1 MRILTISKKV
11 ITELIR
17 DKRSLALMFIAPLLI
32 LWLMN
37 VMFSASSDITIT
49 LGTSGVKAGL
59 VKKLDKVSGV
69 SVKKYPNVSS
79 AKRALKKGQADSII
93 VKDGNRYVVTHANTD
108 SSKTLLAKNALKSA
122 LIKQQTSQAKEQG
135 QKMQI
140 LLKKQ
145 QAAIAKLTT
154 ALAKVSGQK
163 AATVKAK
170 NKQETASASS
180 VKIVNHYQYGDKDT
194 GYFAKIAP
202 VLMAFFIFFFVFLI
216 SGMALLGERTSGTL
230 DRLLATPVKRSDIVF
245 GYLLGYGLL
254 GFLQA
259 VVICLAGI
267 YILNIEIVG
276 SLAAVVTVCVLF
288 AFVALAFGLLLSTF
302 AESEFQMMQ
311 FIPLIVVPQVFF
323 SGIVPLSSLAGWVQ
337 ALGKILPL
345 TYAGDAMTGIIME
358 GQSLAQVSGDLAAL
372 ACFML
377 VLTSLNILGLKRYR
391 KV

>member
-37 VMFSASSDITIT
+37 VMFSASSEITIT

-108 SSKTLLAKNALKSA
+108 SSKTLLAKNALKPA

-323 SGIVPLSSLAGWVQ
+323 SGIVPLSSMAGWVQ

-372 ACFML
+372 ACFLL

>member
-11 ITELIR
+11 ITELLR
-17 DKRSLALMFIAPLLI
+17 DKRSLVLMFIAPLLI

-37 VMFSASSDITIT
+37 VMFSASSDVKVT

-69 SVKKYPNVSS
+69 SVKKYPNASS
-79 AKRALKKGQADSII
+79 AKQALKKGQADSII
-93 VKDGNRYVVTHANTD
+93 IKDGSRYVVTHANTD
-108 SSKTLLAKNALKSA
+108 SSKTLLAKNALKAA

-135 QKMQI
+135 QKM
-140 LLKKQ
+140 LKALKSQ

-154 ALAKVSGQK
+154 ALAKVTGQK

-170 NKQETASASS
+170 NKQETASAPS

-254 GFLQA
+254 GLLQA

-276 SLAAVVTVCVLF
+276 SLIAVVTVCVLF

-323 SGIVPLSSLAGWVQ
+323 SGIVPLSSMASWVQ

-345 TYAGDAMTGIIME
+345 TYAGDAMTGIIMK

-372 ACFML
+372 VIFLL
-377 VLTSLNILGLKRYR
+377 VLTSVNILGLKRYR

>member
-37 VMFSASSDITIT
+37 VMFSASSDVTIT

-93 VKDGNRYVVTHANTD
+93 VKDGSRYVVTHANTD
-108 SSKTLLAKNALKSA
+108 SSKTLLAKNALKAA

-135 QKMQI
+135 QKMQK

-154 ALAKVSGQK
+154 ALAKVTGQK

-323 SGIVPLSSLAGWVQ
+323 SGIVPLSSMAGWVQ

-372 ACFML
+372 VIFLL
-377 VLTSLNILGLKRYR
+377 VLTSVNILGLKRYR

>member
-108 SSKTLLAKNALKSA
+108 SSKTLLAKNALKPA

-311 FIPLIVVPQVFF
+311 FIPPHRRSPGFLFRHRSPFIHGRLGPGPGKNFTLNLRGRRHDWYHYGRTKF
-323 SGIVPLSSLAGWVQ
+323 SPS
-337 ALGKILPL
+337 
-345 TYAGDAMTGIIME
+345 
-358 GQSLAQVSGDLAAL
+358 
-372 ACFML
+372 F
-377 VLTSLNILGLKRYR
+377 R
-391 KV
+391 

>member
-49 LGTSGVKAGL
+49 LGTSGVKTGL

-93 VKDGNRYVVTHANTD
+93 VKDGSRYVVTHANTD
-108 SSKTLLAKNALKSA
+108 SSKTLLAKNALKAA

-135 QKMQI
+135 QKMQK

-154 ALAKVSGQK
+154 ALAKVTGQK
-163 AATVKAK
+163 AATAKAK

-267 YILNIEIVG
+267 YILNIEIAG

-323 SGIVPLSSLAGWVQ
+323 SGIVPLSSMAGWVQ

-372 ACFML
+372 ACFLL

>member
-17 DKRSLALMFIAPLLI
+17 DKRSLALMFIAPLII

-37 VMFSASSDITIT
+37 VMFSASSDVTIT

-69 SVKKYPNVSS
+69 SVKKYPNVSL

-108 SSKTLLAKNALKSA
+108 SSKTLLAKNALKAA

-135 QKMQI
+135 QKMQK

-154 ALAKVSGQK
+154 ALAKVTGQK
-163 AATVKAK
+163 AAAVKTK
-170 NKQETASASS
+170 NKQEAASATS

-323 SGIVPLSSLAGWVQ
+323 SGIIPLSSMAGWVQ

-372 ACFML
+372 AIFLL

>member
-37 VMFSASSDITIT
+37 VMFSASSDVTIT

-108 SSKTLLAKNALKSA
+108 SSKTLLAKNALKAA
-122 LIKQQTSQAKEQG
+122 LIKQQTSLAKEQG
-135 QKMQI
+135 QKMQK

-154 ALAKVSGQK
+154 ALAKVTGQK

-267 YILNIEIVG
+267 YILNIEIAG

-323 SGIVPLSSLAGWVQ
+323 SGIIPLSSMAGWVQ

-358 GQSLAQVSGDLAAL
+358 GQSLAQVSGDLVAL
-372 ACFML
+372 AIFLL

>member
-49 LGTSGVKAGL
+49 LGTSGVKGGL

-79 AKRALKKGQADSII
+79 AKQALKKGQADSII
-93 VKDGNRYVVTHANTD
+93 VKDGSRYVVTHANTD
-108 SSKTLLAKNALKSA
+108 SSKTLLAKNALKAA

-135 QKMQI
+135 QKMQK

-154 ALAKVSGQK
+154 ALAKVTGQK

-267 YILNIEIVG
+267 YILNIEIAG

-323 SGIVPLSSLAGWVQ
+323 SGIIPLSSMAGWVQ
-337 ALGKILPL
+337 GLGKILPL

-372 ACFML
+372 ACFLL

>member
-37 VMFSASSDITIT
+37 VMFSASSDVTIT
-49 LGTSGVKAGL
+49 LGTSGIKAGL

-79 AKRALKKGQADSII
+79 AKRALKRGQADSII

-108 SSKTLLAKNALKSA
+108 SSKTLLAKNALKAA

-135 QKMQI
+135 QKMQKI
-140 LLKKQ
+140 LKKQ

-154 ALAKVSGQK
+154 ALAKVTGQK

-267 YILNIEIVG
+267 YILNIEIAG
-276 SLAAVVTVCVLF
+276 SLVAVVTVCVLF

-323 SGIVPLSSLAGWVQ
+323 SGIIPLSSMAGWIQ

-372 ACFML
+372 ACFLL

>member
-1 MRILTISKKV
+1 MKILTISKKV
-11 ITELIR
+11 ITELLR

-37 VMFSASSDITIT
+37 VMFSASSDVTIT

-93 VKDGNRYVVTHANTD
+93 VKDSSRYVVIHANTD
-108 SSKTLLAKNALKSA
+108 SSKTLLAKNALKAA

-135 QKMQI
+135 QKMQK

-154 ALAKVSGQK
+154 ALAKVTGQK
-163 AATVKAK
+163 ATTVKAK

-259 VVICLAGI
+259 VVICMAGI

-323 SGIVPLSSLAGWVQ
+323 SGIIPLSSMAGWVQ

-372 ACFML
+372 ACFLL

>member
-108 SSKTLLAKNALKSA
+108 SSKTLLAKNALKAA

-154 ALAKVSGQK
+154 ALAKVSRQK

-245 GYLLGYGLL
+245 GYLLDYGLL

-323 SGIVPLSSLAGWVQ
+323 SGIVPLSSMAGWVQ

-372 ACFML
+372 ACFLL

>member
-108 SSKTLLAKNALKSA
+108 SSKTLLAKNALKPA

-323 SGIVPLSSLAGWVQ
+323 SGIVPLSSMAGWVQ

-345 TYAGDAMTGIIME
+345 IYAGDAMTGIIME

-372 ACFML
+372 ACFLL

>member
-1 MRILTISKKV
+1 MKILTISKKV
-11 ITELIR
+11 ITELLR

-37 VMFSASSDITIT
+37 VMFSASSDVTIT

-93 VKDGNRYVVTHANTD
+93 VKDSSRYVVIHANTD
-108 SSKTLLAKNALKSA
+108 SSKTLLAKNALKAA

-135 QKMQI
+135 QKMQK

-154 ALAKVSGQK
+154 ALAKVTGQK
-163 AATVKAK
+163 ATTVKAK

-259 VVICLAGI
+259 VVICMAGI

-323 SGIVPLSSLAGWVQ
+323 SGIIPLSSMAGWVQ
-337 ALGKILPL
+337 ALGKIFPL

-372 ACFML
+372 ACFLL

>member
-37 VMFSASSDITIT
+37 VMFSASSDVTIT

-108 SSKTLLAKNALKSA
+108 SSKTLLAKNALKVA

-180 VKIVNHYQYGDKDT
+180 VKIVNHYQYGDKNT

-323 SGIVPLSSLAGWVQ
+323 SGIVPLSSMAGWVQ
-337 ALGKILPL
+337 VLGKILPL
-345 TYAGDAMTGIIME
+345 TYAGDAMTGIIMK

-372 ACFML
+372 ACFLL

>member
-108 SSKTLLAKNALKSA
+108 SSKTLLAKNALKPA

-259 VVICLAGI
+259 VVICLASI

-323 SGIVPLSSLAGWVQ
+323 SGIVPLSSMAGWVQ

-372 ACFML
+372 ACFLL

>member
-108 SSKTLLAKNALKSA
+108 SSKTLLAKNALKPA

-140 LLKKQ
+140 LLKKK

-323 SGIVPLSSLAGWVQ
+323 SGIVPLSSMTGWVQ

-345 TYAGDAMTGIIME
+345 IYAGDAMTGIIME

-372 ACFML
+372 ACFLL

>member
-93 VKDGNRYVVTHANTD
+93 VKDGNRYDVTHANTD
-108 SSKTLLAKNALKSA
+108 SSKTLLAKNALKPA

-323 SGIVPLSSLAGWVQ
+323 SGIVPLSSMAGWVQ

-372 ACFML
+372 ACFLL

>member
-37 VMFSASSDITIT
+37 VMFSASSDVTIT

-93 VKDGNRYVVTHANTD
+93 VKDGSRYVVTHANTD
-108 SSKTLLAKNALKSA
+108 SSKTLLAKNALKAA
-122 LIKQQTSQAKEQG
+122 LIKQQTSQAKEQV
-135 QKMQI
+135 QKMQK

-154 ALAKVSGQK
+154 ALAKVTGQK

-245 GYLLGYGLL
+245 GYLLG
-254 GFLQA
+254 FLQA

-323 SGIVPLSSLAGWVQ
+323 SGIVPLSSMAGWVQ

-372 ACFML
+372 VIFLL

>member
-37 VMFSASSDITIT
+37 VMFSASSDVTIT

-108 SSKTLLAKNALKSA
+108 SSKTLLAKNALKAA

-135 QKMQI
+135 QKMQK

-154 ALAKVSGQK
+154 ALAKVTGQK

-323 SGIVPLSSLAGWVQ
+323 SGIVPLSSMAGWVQ

-358 GQSLAQVSGDLAAL
+358 GQSLAQVSGDLAGL
-372 ACFML
+372 ACFLL

>member
-37 VMFSASSDITIT
+37 VMFSASSDVTIT

-93 VKDGNRYVVTHANTD
+93 VKDGSRYVVTHANTD
-108 SSKTLLAKNALKSA
+108 SSKTLLAKNALKAA

-135 QKMQI
+135 QKMQK

-154 ALAKVSGQK
+154 ALAKVTGQK

-323 SGIVPLSSLAGWVQ
+323 SGIVPLSSMAGWVQ

-345 TYAGDAMTGIIME
+345 TYAGDAMTGIIMK

-372 ACFML
+372 VIFLL
-377 VLTSLNILGLKRYR
+377 VVTSLNILGLKRYR

>member
-59 VKKLDKVSGV
+59 VKKLGKVSGV
-69 SVKKYPNVSS
+69 SVKKYPNASS

-93 VKDGNRYVVTHANTD
+93 VKDGSRYVVTHANTD
-108 SSKTLLAKNALKSA
+108 SSKTLLAKNALKAA

-135 QKMQI
+135 QKMQK

-145 QAAIAKLTT
+145 QAAIAKLTS
-154 ALAKVSGQK
+154 ALAKVTGQK

-180 VKIVNHYQYGDKDT
+180 VKIVNHYQYGDKNT

-323 SGIVPLSSLAGWVQ
+323 SGIVPLSSMAGWVQ

-345 TYAGDAMTGIIME
+345 TYAGDAMTGIIMK

-372 ACFML
+372 VIFLL
-377 VLTSLNILGLKRYR
+377 VLTSVNILGLKRYR

>member
-108 SSKTLLAKNALKSA
+108 SSKTLLAKNALKPA

-180 VKIVNHYQYGDKDT
+180 VKIVNH
-194 GYFAKIAP
+194 
-202 VLMAFFIFFFVFLI
+202 
-216 SGMALLGERTSGTL
+216 
-230 DRLLATPVKRSDIVF
+230 
-245 GYLLGYGLL
+245 
-254 GFLQA
+254 
-259 VVICLAGI
+259 
-267 YILNIEIVG
+267 
-276 SLAAVVTVCVLF
+276 
-288 AFVALAFGLLLSTF
+288 
-302 AESEFQMMQ
+302 
-311 FIPLIVVPQVFF
+311 
-323 SGIVPLSSLAGWVQ
+323 
-337 ALGKILPL
+337 
-345 TYAGDAMTGIIME
+345 
-358 GQSLAQVSGDLAAL
+358 
-372 ACFML
+372 
-377 VLTSLNILGLKRYR
+377 
-391 KV
+391 

>member
-49 LGTSGVKAGL
+49 LGTSGVKTGL

-93 VKDGNRYVVTHANTD
+93 VKDGSRYVVTHANTD
-108 SSKTLLAKNALKSA
+108 SSKTLLAKNALKAA

-135 QKMQI
+135 QKMQK

-154 ALAKVSGQK
+154 ALAKVTGQK
-163 AATVKAK
+163 AATAKAK

-267 YILNIEIVG
+267 YILNIEIAG

-323 SGIVPLSSLAGWVQ
+323 SGIVPLSSMAGWVQ

-358 GQSLAQVSGDLAAL
+358 GQSLTQVSGDLAAL
-372 ACFML
+372 ACFLL

>member
-37 VMFSASSDITIT
+37 VMFSASSDVTIT

-108 SSKTLLAKNALKSA
+108 SSKTLLAKNALKAA

-180 VKIVNHYQYGDKDT
+180 VKIVNHYQYGDKNT

-288 AFVALAFGLLLSTF
+288 AFVALAFGLLLSNF

-323 SGIVPLSSLAGWVQ
+323 SGIVPLSSMAGWVQ

-345 TYAGDAMTGIIME
+345 TYAGNAMTGIIME

-372 ACFML
+372 VIFLL

>member
-37 VMFSASSDITIT
+37 VMFSASSDVTIT
-49 LGTSGVKAGL
+49 LGTNGVKAGL

-108 SSKTLLAKNALKSA
+108 SSKTLLAKNALKAA

-135 QKMQI
+135 QKMQK

-154 ALAKVSGQK
+154 ALAKVTGQK

-202 VLMAFFIFFFVFLI
+202 VLMAFFIFFVFLI

-323 SGIVPLSSLAGWVQ
+323 SGIVPLSSMAGWVQ

-372 ACFML
+372 ACFLL

>member
-37 VMFSASSDITIT
+37 VMFSASSDVTIT

-93 VKDGNRYVVTHANTD
+93 VKDGSRYVVTHANTD
-108 SSKTLLAKNALKSA
+108 SSKTLLAKNALKAA

-135 QKMQI
+135 QKMQK
-140 LLKKQ
+140 LLKEQ

-154 ALAKVSGQK
+154 ALAKVTGQK

-267 YILNIEIVG
+267 YILNIEIAG

-323 SGIVPLSSLAGWVQ
+323 SGIISLSSMAGWVQ

-358 GQSLAQVSGDLAAL
+358 GQSLAQVSGDLVAL
-372 ACFML
+372 AIFLL

>member
-108 SSKTLLAKNALKSA
+108 SSKTLLAKNALKPA

-323 SGIVPLSSLAGWVQ
+323 SGIVPLSSMAGWVQ

-372 ACFML
+372 ACFLL

>member
-49 LGTSGVKAGL
+49 LGTSGVKTGL

-79 AKRALKKGQADSII
+79 AKRALKTGQADSII
-93 VKDGNRYVVTHANTD
+93 VKDGSRYVVTHANTD
-108 SSKTLLAKNALKSA
+108 SSKTLLAKNALKAA

-135 QKMQI
+135 QKMQK

-154 ALAKVSGQK
+154 ALAKVTGQK
-163 AATVKAK
+163 AATAKAK

-267 YILNIEIVG
+267 YILNIEIAG

-323 SGIVPLSSLAGWVQ
+323 SGIVPLSSMAGWVQ

-358 GQSLAQVSGDLAAL
+358 GQSLTQVSGDLAAL
-372 ACFML
+372 ACFLL

>member
-323 SGIVPLSSLAGWVQ
+323 SGIVPLSSMAGWVQ

-372 ACFML
+372 ACFLL